1 MRKIKAYICLLLALI
16 IAFSAGSIAFA
27 EPLSSSGFEVHFI
40 NVGQGDSALILC
52 DGHAMLIDGGEK
64 ENSDLLYSYLKK
76 HGVQEL
82 DYIVCSHPH
91 KDHIGGL
98 AGALNYAK
106 VQMAFCPVKKYDSKG
121 FENFKKYLKKQGVSI
136 TVPEA
141 GDVFPLGSA
150 VCTVLGPVKA
160 AKGNNNSL
168 VIRIE
173 YGDTSFLF
181 SGDAEYEE
189 EHDIL
194 ATGCELKSTVLKVG
208 HHGSED
214 ATSYQYLYEVD
225 PQYAVISV
233 GDDNSYNHPNENT
246 LSRLRDA
253 GVTVYRTD
261 LNGTVICRSDGK
273 AVTFSPEKGNNLNA
287 LQAAGENSISRG
299 MLPEAEESSGC
310 DYILN
315 TNTHKFHYPECG
327 SAKKMKEENKEYY
340 NGSRADIIARGYS
353 PCGNCKP

>member
-1 MRKIKAYICLLLALI
+1 MRKNIAWFCLLLVI
-16 IAFSAGSIAFA
+16 MVAFSAGSAAFA
-27 EPLSSSGFEVHFI
+27 EPLSGSSFEIHFI
-40 NVGQGDSALILC
+40 NVGQGDSALIVC
-52 DGHAMLIDGGEK
+52 DGHAMLIDGGVK
-64 ENSDLLYSYLKK
+64 ENSSLIYSYLKE
-76 HGVQEL
+76 HDVQVL

-106 VQMAFCPVKKYDSKG
+106 AQTALCPVKKYDSKG
-121 FENFKKYLKKQGVSI
+121 FENFKKYLDKQNISI

-141 GDVFPLGSA
+141 GDVFALGSA
-150 VCTVLGPVKA
+150 ECTVLGPVKA

-181 SGDAEYEE
+181 SGDAEYDE
-189 EHDIL
+189 EHDML
-194 ATGCELKSTVLKVG
+194 AAGYELKSTVLKVG

-214 ATSYQYLYEVD
+214 STSYQYLYEVD

-233 GDDNSYNHPNENT
+233 GDDNSYDHPNENT

-261 LNGTVICRSDGK
+261 LDGTVICRSDGK
-273 AVTFSPEKGNNLNA
+273 TVTFSTEKGSGLNA
-287 LQAAGENSISRG
+287 LQATGENSITRG
-299 MLPEAEESSGC
+299 LLPAAEESSGC

-315 TNTHKFHYPECG
+315 TNTHKFHYPECA
-327 SAKKMKEENKEYY
+327 SVQKMKEENKEYY
-340 NGSRADIIARGYS
+340 SGDRADVIAQGYS